1 MFAAVILSVVF
12 IPLGVRAQEE
22 PGWYQD
28 ENGWWY
34 IDEYGEQ
41 PQDCIRYVHGEK
53 YYFDEYGYIQS
64 GWIEID
70 NKLYYFDESGA
81 MANSGWKDVY
91 GDYYYFNGDGRYEK
105 SWVIDNYYLDENGVW
120 DTTPGWKYDSSI
132 DEWRYVNSKG
142 YAPRNEWMLID
153 GKYYFFEAWG
163 GAMTKNCVI
172 DEYFVNSNGQWDAT
186 EGWKTM
192 PYFTD
197 ESERIWYY
205 VESNGKVASTK
216 WKTIGGCDYFFKPDG
231 VMAKSSSPDGYY
243 VDESGKY
250 DSTPG
255 WKYDKSMDRWFY
267 VGSNGKVVQGQW
279 KVIGGKNYYFD
290 KWDGVMAKGEVVDR
304 YFLNDQGVWD
314 STKGWKHCEDGEWFY
329 VDGNGRAMSD
339 EWKKINGTDYFFY
352 EYGAMANDV
361 IIDKYYINSSGA
373 WDGKPGWK
381 KIEYDD
387 IDECNWY
394 YVDGSGKVVNDVWK
408 KINGTD
414 YYFYDNGAMATN
426 GVVDGYFIDGSGAWD
441 STPGWKAV
449 NYVESDGEGSFE
461 MYYVKENG
469 KAVCDEMIQ
478 IDGYYY
484 YFDIWGLM
492 QKNTYIN
499 GDYAD
504 EYGILR
510 Q

>member
-70 NKLYYFDESGA
+70 NKLYYFDESGD

-172 DEYFVNSNGQWDAT
+172 D
-186 EGWKTM
+186 
-192 PYFTD
+192 
-197 ESERIWYY
+197 
-205 VESNGKVASTK
+205 
-216 WKTIGGCDYFFKPDG
+216 
-231 VMAKSSSPDGYY
+231 
-243 VDESGKY
+243 
-250 DSTPG
+250 
-255 WKYDKSMDRWFY
+255 
-267 VGSNGKVVQGQW
+267 
-279 KVIGGKNYYFD
+279 
-290 KWDGVMAKGEVVDR
+290 
-304 YFLNDQGVWD
+304 
-314 STKGWKHCEDGEWFY
+314 
-329 VDGNGRAMSD
+329 
-339 EWKKINGTDYFFY
+339 
-352 EYGAMANDV
+352 
-361 IIDKYYINSSGA
+361 
-373 WDGKPGWK
+373 
-381 KIEYDD
+381 
-387 IDECNWY
+387 
-394 YVDGSGKVVNDVWK
+394 
-408 KINGTD
+408 
-414 YYFYDNGAMATN
+414 
-426 GVVDGYFIDGSGAWD
+426 
-441 STPGWKAV
+441 
-449 NYVESDGEGSFE
+449 
-461 MYYVKENG
+461 
-469 KAVCDEMIQ
+469 
-478 IDGYYY
+478 
-484 YFDIWGLM
+484 
-492 QKNTYIN
+492 
-499 GDYAD
+499 
-504 EYGILR
+504 
-510 Q
+510 

>member
-1 MFAAVILSVVF
+1 
-12 IPLGVRAQEE
+12 
-22 PGWYQD
+22 
-28 ENGWWY
+28 
-34 IDEYGEQ
+34 
-41 PQDCIRYVHGEK
+41 
-53 YYFDEYGYIQS
+53 
-64 GWIEID
+64 
-70 NKLYYFDESGA
+70 
-81 MANSGWKDVY
+81 
-91 GDYYYFNGDGRYEK
+91 
-105 SWVIDNYYLDENGVW
+105 
-120 DTTPGWKYDSSI
+120 
-132 DEWRYVNSKG
+132 
-142 YAPRNEWMLID
+142 
-153 GKYYFFEAWG
+153 
-163 GAMTKNCVI
+163 
-172 DEYFVNSNGQWDAT
+172 
-186 EGWKTM
+186 M

-484 YFDIWGLM
+484 YFDTWGLM